1 MTVRRLAD
9 AYCRTRPWATRG
21 SRQPRPGVTAGL
33 PLAVELAARNCPIKW
48 PVLRAVTPG
57 RQGIRNI
64 YFARVSTHR
73 ASASG
78 GGNDKRG
85 RLWVLQMADRSIIA
99 AAVECARRT
108 GGGSSSDCVWSKQ
121 GSFERAEGEQTPRPC
136 RMRPAVAVVLYRFGV
151 AAGLEGE
158 ICSHRARG

>member
-1 MTVRRLAD
+1 M
-9 AYCRTRPWATRG
+9 
-21 SRQPRPGVTAGL
+21 TAGL
-33 PLAVELAARNCPIKW
+33 PLAVELAACPIKW

-78 GGNDKRG
+78 DGNDKRG
-85 RLWVLQMADRSIIA
+85 RLWVLQILMVDRSIIA

-108 GGGSSSDCVWSKQ
+108 GGGSSNDCVWPKK

-136 RMRPAVAVVLYRFGV
+136 RMGPAMAVVLYRFGDT
-151 AAGLEGE
+151 AGLQGE
-158 ICSHRARG
+158 RCSHRARG